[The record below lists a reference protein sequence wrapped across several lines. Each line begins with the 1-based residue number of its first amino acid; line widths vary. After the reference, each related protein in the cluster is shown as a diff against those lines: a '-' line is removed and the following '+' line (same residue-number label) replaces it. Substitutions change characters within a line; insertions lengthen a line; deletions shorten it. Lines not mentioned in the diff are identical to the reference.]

1 MKNLKNRIIL
11 FLILEFF
18 WIIWNN
24 SLDYITWLYGLI
36 IVLPVVFLFGSGTYI
51 FEGVKLTP
59 KGLLYSF
66 QYVGVF
72 VYALIKSN
80 IDVMFRV
87 LNPKLPIRPGIVR
100 ITTQLKSPMA
110 RMILAN
116 SITLTPG
123 TFVVD
128 IKENFIYV
136 HWIEVCCENESQK
149 LTQEISGKFE
159 KILSKIY
166 E

>member
-1 MKNLKNRIIL
+1 MKNLKGQIVL

-24 SLDYITWLYGLI
+24 SLNYKTWLYGLLI
-36 IVLPVVFLFGSGTYI
+36 VIPIVLLFRKGTYI

-59 KGLLYSF
+59 RGFLYSF

-72 VYALIKSN
+72 IIALIKSN
-80 IDVMFRV
+80 IDVIFRV
-87 LNPKLPIRPGIVR
+87 LSPSLPMRPGIVR
-100 ITTQLKSPMA
+100 VETKLKSPIA

-128 IKENFIYV
+128 IQENIIYV
-136 HWIEVCCENESQK
+136 HWIEVSDENDAAK
-149 LTQEISGKFE
+149 LINSISAPFE
-159 KILSKIY
+159 NILNKIY

>member
-1 MKNLKNRIIL
+1 MSSWKNRIIL

-18 WIIWNN
+18 WIVWNN
-24 SLDYITWLYGLI
+24 SMDFEIWLIGFFITI
-36 IVLPVVFLFGSGTYI
+36 PVALLFSKGTYI

-59 KGLLYSF
+59 MGIIYSF
-66 QYVGVF
+66 QYIGVF
-72 VYALIKSN
+72 ILALIKSN
-80 IDVMFRV
+80 IDVIFRV
-87 LNPKLPIRPGIVR
+87 LHPKLPVRPGIVR
-100 ITTQLKSPMA
+100 VETKLKSPMA

-128 IKENFIYV
+128 IKENMLYV
-136 HWIEVCCENESQK
+136 HWIDVCCEGDPQK
-149 LTQEISGKFE
+149 LTQDVAGSFE
-159 KILSKIY
+159 KILMKIY

>member
-1 MKNLKNRIIL
+1 MKNLKGKITL

-24 SLDYITWLYGLI
+24 SLDFKIWLYGLI
-36 IVLPVVFLFGSGTYI
+36 VVIPVVFIFGKGTYI
-51 FEGVKLTP
+51 FEGVRLTP
-59 KGLLYSF
+59 KGLIYSL

-72 VYALIKSN
+72 VIALIKSN
-80 IDVMFRV
+80 IDVIFRV
-87 LNPKLPIRPGIVR
+87 LDPKLPIRPGIVR
-100 ITTQLKSPMA
+100 VRTKLKSPLA
-110 RMILAN
+110 RLILAN

-128 IKENFIYV
+128 IQEDIIYV
-136 HWIEVCCENESQK
+136 HWIEVCCEDDPQAITEN
-149 LTQEISGKFE
+149 IAGPFE
-159 KILSKIY
+159 KILAKIY

>member
-1 MKNLKNRIIL
+1 MNNWKDRIIL

-18 WIIWNN
+18 WIMWNN
-24 SLDYITWLYGLI
+24 SLDIRIWLYGLI
-36 IVLPVVFLFGSGTYI
+36 IVIPVVLLFSKQTRI
-51 FEGVKLTP
+51 FEGANLTP
-59 KGLLYSF
+59 SGVFYSL

-72 VYALIKSN
+72 VVALVKSN
-80 IDVMFRV
+80 IDVIFRV
-87 LNPKLPIRPGIVR
+87 LHPRLPVRPGIVR
-100 ITTQLKSPMA
+100 IETRLKSPMA

-128 IKENFIYV
+128 IKDQIIYV
-136 HWIEVCCENESQK
+136 HWIDVCCEGDPQK
-149 LTQEISGKFE
+149 LTQDISSRFE
-159 KILSKIY
+159 NILMKIY

>member
-1 MKNLKNRIIL
+1 MKKLKGQIIL

-24 SLDYITWLYGLI
+24 SWDYTTWLYGLI
-36 IVLPVVFLFGSGTYI
+36 IVIPVVLLFGTGTYI
-51 FEGVKLTP
+51 FDGVKLTP

-66 QYVGVF
+66 QYISIF
-72 VYALIKSN
+72 IWALIKSN
-80 IDVMFRV
+80 IDVIFRV
-87 LNPKLPIRPGIVR
+87 LHPKLPIRPGIVR
-100 ITTQLKSPMA
+100 VETRLKSPMA

-128 IKENFIYV
+128 IKDNIIYV
-136 HWIEVCCENESQK
+136 HWIEVCCEDNPLK
-149 LTQEISGKFE
+149 LTQQIVAPFE
-159 KILSKIY
+159 NILLKIY

>member
-1 MKNLKNRIIL
+1 MKKLKGRILL

-24 SLDYITWLYGLI
+24 SWDYTTWLYGLI
-36 IVLPVVFLFGSGTYI
+36 LVIPVVLLFGSGTYI

-59 KGLLYSF
+59 RGLMYSF

-72 VYALIKSN
+72 VWALIKSN

-87 LNPKLPIRPGIVR
+87 LNPRLPLRPGIVR
-100 ITTQLKSPMA
+100 VETKLKSPMA

-128 IKENFIYV
+128 IRENIIYV
-136 HWIEVCCENESQK
+136 HWIEVCCEEDALK
-149 LTQEISGKFE
+149 LTQQIVAPFE
-159 KILSKIY
+159 NVLMKIY

>member
-1 MKNLKNRIIL
+1 MKKLKGQIIL

-24 SLDYITWLYGLI
+24 SWDYMTWLYGLI
-36 IVLPVVFLFGSGTYI
+36 IVVPVVLLFGKGVYI

-59 KGLLYSF
+59 MGLLYSF
-66 QYVGVF
+66 KYIGVF
-72 VYALIKSN
+72 IVALIKSN
-80 IDVMFRV
+80 IDVIFRV
-87 LNPKLPIRPGIVR
+87 LDPKLPVKPGIVR
-100 ITTQLKSPMA
+100 IETQLKSPMA

-128 IKENFIYV
+128 IKENILYV
-136 HWIEVCCENESQK
+136 HWIEVCCDGDPQK
-149 LTQEISGKFE
+149 VTQEIAGGFE
-159 KILSKIY
+159 KILNKIY

>member
-1 MKNLKNRIIL
+1 MKNLKGRITL

-24 SLDYITWLYGLI
+24 SWDFKIWLYGLI
-36 IVLPVVFLFGSGTYI
+36 IAVPVVLLFGGGLYV
-51 FEGVKLTP
+51 FKGVKLTP
-59 KGLLYSF
+59 KGLLYSL

-72 VYALIKSN
+72 VVALAKSN
-80 IDVMFRV
+80 IDVMLRV
-87 LNPKLPIRPGIVR
+87 INPKLPMRPGIVR
-100 ITTQLKSPMA
+100 IETKLTSPMA
-110 RMILAN
+110 RLILAN

-128 IKENFIYV
+128 IKENLLYI
-136 HWIEVCCENESQK
+136 HWIEVCCEDDPQQ
-149 LTQEISGKFE
+149 LALEISGQFE
-159 KILSKIY
+159 KILLQIY

>member
-1 MKNLKNRIIL
+1 MSSWKNRIIL

-18 WIIWNN
+18 WIVWNN
-24 SLDYITWLYGLI
+24 SLDIRIWLYGLV
-36 IVLPVVFLFGSGTYI
+36 IVIPVALLFNKGAYI

-59 KGLLYSF
+59 AGLFYSF
-66 QYVGVF
+66 QYIGVF
-72 VYALIKSN
+72 IVALIKSN
-80 IDVMFRV
+80 IDVIFRV
-87 LNPKLPIRPGIVR
+87 LHPRLPVRPGIVR
-100 ITTQLKSPMA
+100 VETKLKSPMA

-128 IKENFIYV
+128 IKENILYV
-136 HWIEVCCENESQK
+136 HWIDVCCEGDPQK
-149 LTQEISGKFE
+149 LTQDVAGTFE
-159 KILSKIY
+159 NILMKIY

>member
-1 MKNLKNRIIL
+1 MKKMKSQIIL

-24 SLDYITWLYGLI
+24 SWNYTTWLYGLF
-36 IVLPVVFLFGSGTYI
+36 IVIPVVFLFGKGTYI

-59 KGLLYSF
+59 KGLMYSLL
-66 QYVGVF
+66 YVGVF
-72 VYALIKSN
+72 IRALIKSN
-80 IDVMFRV
+80 IDVMIRV
-87 LNPKLPIRPGIVR
+87 LHPKLPVRPGIVR
-100 ITTQLKSPMA
+100 VETKLKSPMA

-123 TFVVD
+123 TFVTD
-128 IKENFIYV
+128 IKENIIYV
-136 HWIEVCCENESQK
+136 HWIEVCCEGDALK
-149 LTQEISGKFE
+149 LTQQIAAPFE
-159 KILSKIY
+159 NILMKIY

>member
-1 MKNLKNRIIL
+1 MKKLKGQIIL

-24 SLDYITWLYGLI
+24 SWDFTTWLYGLI
-36 IVLPVVFLFGSGTYI
+36 IVVPVVLLFGKGVYI

-59 KGLLYSF
+59 AGLLYSF

-72 VYALIKSN
+72 IVALIRSN
-80 IDVMFRV
+80 IDVMLRV
-87 LNPKLPIRPGIVR
+87 INPKLPVRPGIVR
-100 ITTQLKSPMA
+100 IETRLKSPMA

-128 IKENFIYV
+128 IKENILYV
-136 HWIEVCCENESQK
+136 HWIEVCCDGDP
-149 LTQEISGKFE
+149 QEITRAVAGKFE
-159 KILSKIY
+159 KILTKIY